1 MSQQSNT
8 AKPSLQGVKIKAR
21 KGAVKA
27 QAKHEPAV
35 FRDQL
40 YKHLETV
47 DSHDFEAITN
57 KLIQAGS
64 SLDFLK
70 YADALFEIILAG
82 GLIQPGGSYV
92 DDGAPLSPFSILQAE
107 YPASVDDLKNYVQV
121 LNKLIRRYK
130 YLQKPLEEQSLPTL
144 LQYINRWSPDQRDK
158 FAVTVGL
165 LISQGIVSATCLQ
178 TLAKDHLVKNDTS
191 ITVLAIIFRAY
202 LADLSMEHLAT
213 SLKRG
218 NIKDLLIFFPPN
230 RRDGKFLDDFFRK
243 ENIPQV
249 ADWYTKRQQALAKET
264 IVSELK
270 DLCTHEEST
279 DNVRM
284 SRLRH
289 PAYCSQGHVSDNLIR
304 AQQIGGE
311 SAARYRAYTMPVAG
325 PHGLHRL
332 EHPHRPDRGSCAAR
346 NWGAPSDVMSPSK
359 CCAHDVQ
366 RFAPV
371 LEAFSNSPKVEVA
384 LINAVQVHCY
394 DDTRIM
400 KAFAPML
407 KVLYNTDCVSDQ
419 AIIYWH
425 QKGSKPQGRQ
435 YFLKA
440 TEALVKVYS
449 SMLSSLVSLN
459 VSFVTQFLQE
469 QEESEDEE

>member
-47 DSHDFEAITN
+47 DNHDFEAITN
-57 KLIQAGS
+57 KLLQAGP
-64 SLDFLK
+64 SLDYLK
-70 YADALFEIILAG
+70 YAEALFEIILAG

-92 DDGAPLSPFSILQAE
+92 DDGAPMSPFSILQAKH
-107 YPASVDDLKNYVQV
+107 PASVDDLKNYVQV

-144 LQYINRWSPDQRDK
+144 LQYINRWAPDQRDK
-158 FAVTVGL
+158 FSVTVGL

-178 TLAKDHLVKNDTS
+178 TLSKDHLVKNDTS

-202 LADLSMEHLAT
+202 LADQSMEHLAT
-213 SLKRG
+213 SLRRG

-230 RRDGKFLDDFFRK
+230 RRDGKILDNFFRK

-249 ADWYTKRQQALAKET
+249 ADWYTKRQQALAKEI

-270 DLCTHEEST
+270 DLCAQDDSAETIISSVQSKLEENPLPDTELIQCLWQGLMATVDWSARS
-279 DNVRM
+279 DQIEGLA
-284 SRLRH
+284 LRE
-289 PAYCSQGHVSDNLIR
+289 
-304 AQQIGGE
+304 IG
-311 SAARYRAYTMPVAG
+311 
-325 PHGLHRL
+325 
-332 EHPHRPDRGSCAAR
+332 
-346 NWGAPSDVMSPSK
+346 K
-359 CCAHDVQ
+359 
-366 RFAPV
+366 FAPV
-371 LEAFSNSPKVEVA
+371 LEAFSKSPKVEVA

-400 KAFAPML
+400 KAFVPIL
-407 KVLYNTDCVSDQ
+407 KVLYNKDCVSDQ

-435 YFLKA
+435 HFLKA
-440 TEALVKVYS
+440 AEALVK
-449 SMLSSLVSLN
+449 
-459 VSFVTQFLQE
+459 FLQE
-469 QEESEDEE
+469 QEDSGDEE

>member
-107 YPASVDDLKNYVQV
+107 HPASVDDLKNYVQV

-165 LISQGIVSATCLQ
+165 LISQTIVSATCLQ

-213 SLKRG
+213 ALKRG

-279 DNVRM
+279 DNIISSVRSKLEESPLPDTELIQCLWQGLM
-284 SRLRH
+284 ASVDWSTRTDQIEGLALRE
-289 PAYCSQGHVSDNLIR
+289 
-304 AQQIGGE
+304 IG
-311 SAARYRAYTMPVAG
+311 
-325 PHGLHRL
+325 
-332 EHPHRPDRGSCAAR
+332 
-346 NWGAPSDVMSPSK
+346 
-359 CCAHDVQ
+359 

-400 KAFAPML
+400 KAFVPML
-407 KVLYNTDCVSDQ
+407 KVLYNKDCVSDQ

-440 TEALVKVYS
+440 TEALVK
-449 SMLSSLVSLN
+449 
-459 VSFVTQFLQE
+459 FLQE

>member
-64 SLDFLK
+64 SLDYLK

-92 DDGAPLSPFSILQAE
+92 DDGVPLSPFSILQAKH
-107 YPASVDDLKNYVQV
+107 PASVDDLKNYVQV

-144 LQYINRWSPDQRDK
+144 LQYINRWSSDQRDK

-230 RRDGKFLDDFFRK
+230 RRDGKILDDFFRK

-264 IVSELK
+264 IISELK
-270 DLCTHEEST
+270 DLCAHEEST
-279 DNVRM
+279 ENIISSVHSKLEENPLPDTELIQCLWQGLMASVDWSTRTDQIEGLA
-284 SRLRH
+284 LRE
-289 PAYCSQGHVSDNLIR
+289 
-304 AQQIGGE
+304 IG
-311 SAARYRAYTMPVAG
+311 
-325 PHGLHRL
+325 
-332 EHPHRPDRGSCAAR
+332 
-346 NWGAPSDVMSPSK
+346 
-359 CCAHDVQ
+359 

-371 LEAFSNSPKVEVA
+371 LEAFSKSPKVEVA

-400 KAFAPML
+400 KAFVPML
-407 KVLYNTDCVSDQ
+407 KVLYNKDCVSDQ

-440 TEALVKVYS
+440 TEALVK
-449 SMLSSLVSLN
+449 
-459 VSFVTQFLQE
+459 FLQE
-469 QEESEDEE
+469 QEDSEDEE

>member
-1 MSQQSNT
+1 M
-8 AKPSLQGVKIKAR
+8 KFISLQGVKIKAR

-64 SLDFLK
+64 SLDYLK

-92 DDGAPLSPFSILQAE
+92 DDGVPLSPFSILQAKH
-107 YPASVDDLKNYVQV
+107 PASVDDLKNYVQV

-144 LQYINRWSPDQRDK
+144 LQYINRWSSDQRDK

-230 RRDGKFLDDFFRK
+230 RRDGKVLDDFFRK

-264 IVSELK
+264 IISELK
-270 DLCTHEEST
+270 DLCAHEEST
-279 DNVRM
+279 ENIISSVHSKLEENPLPDTELIQCLWQGLMASVDWSTRTDQIEGLA
-284 SRLRH
+284 LRE
-289 PAYCSQGHVSDNLIR
+289 
-304 AQQIGGE
+304 IG
-311 SAARYRAYTMPVAG
+311 
-325 PHGLHRL
+325 
-332 EHPHRPDRGSCAAR
+332 
-346 NWGAPSDVMSPSK
+346 
-359 CCAHDVQ
+359 

-371 LEAFSNSPKVEVA
+371 LEAFSKSPKVEVA

-400 KAFAPML
+400 KAFVPML
-407 KVLYNTDCVSDQ
+407 KVLYNKDCVSDQ

-440 TEALVKVYS
+440 TEALVK
-449 SMLSSLVSLN
+449 
-459 VSFVTQFLQE
+459 FLQE
-469 QEESEDEE
+469 QEDSEDEE

>member
-64 SLDFLK
+64 SLDYLK

-92 DDGAPLSPFSILQAE
+92 DDGVPLSPFSILQAKH
-107 YPASVDDLKNYVQV
+107 PASVDDLKNYVQV

-144 LQYINRWSPDQRDK
+144 LQYINRWSSDQRDK

-230 RRDGKFLDDFFRK
+230 RRDGKLLDDFFRK

-249 ADWYTKRQQALAKET
+249 ADWYTKRQQVLAKET

-270 DLCTHEEST
+270 DLCAHEEST
-279 DNVRM
+279 ENIISSVHSKLEENPLPDTELIQCLWQGLMASVDWSTRTDQIEGLA
-284 SRLRH
+284 LRE
-289 PAYCSQGHVSDNLIR
+289 
-304 AQQIGGE
+304 IG
-311 SAARYRAYTMPVAG
+311 
-325 PHGLHRL
+325 
-332 EHPHRPDRGSCAAR
+332 
-346 NWGAPSDVMSPSK
+346 
-359 CCAHDVQ
+359 

-371 LEAFSNSPKVEVA
+371 LEAFSKSPKVEVA

-400 KAFAPML
+400 KAFVPML
-407 KVLYNTDCVSDQ
+407 KVLYNKDCVSDQ

-440 TEALVKVYS
+440 TEALVK
-449 SMLSSLVSLN
+449 
-459 VSFVTQFLQE
+459 FLQE
-469 QEESEDEE
+469 QEDSEDEE

>member
-64 SLDFLK
+64 SLDYLK

-92 DDGAPLSPFSILQAE
+92 DDGVPLSPFSILQAKH
-107 YPASVDDLKNYVQV
+107 PASVDDLKNYVQV

-144 LQYINRWSPDQRDK
+144 LQYINRWSSDQRDK

-230 RRDGKFLDDFFRK
+230 RRDGKVLDDFFRK

-264 IVSELK
+264 IISELK
-270 DLCTHEEST
+270 DLCAHEEST
-279 DNVRM
+279 ENIISSVHSKLEENPLPDTELIQCLWQGLMASVDWSTRTDQIEGLA
-284 SRLRH
+284 LRE
-289 PAYCSQGHVSDNLIR
+289 
-304 AQQIGGE
+304 IG
-311 SAARYRAYTMPVAG
+311 
-325 PHGLHRL
+325 
-332 EHPHRPDRGSCAAR
+332 
-346 NWGAPSDVMSPSK
+346 
-359 CCAHDVQ
+359 

-371 LEAFSNSPKVEVA
+371 LEAFSKSPKVEVA

-400 KAFAPML
+400 KAFVPML
-407 KVLYNTDCVSDQ
+407 KVLYNKDCVSDQ

-440 TEALVKVYS
+440 TEALVK
-449 SMLSSLVSLN
+449 
-459 VSFVTQFLQE
+459 FLQE
-469 QEESEDEE
+469 QEDSEDEE

>member
-279 DNVRM
+279 DNIISSVRSKLEESPLPDTELIQCLWQGLM
-284 SRLRH
+284 ASIDWSTRTDQIEGLALRE
-289 PAYCSQGHVSDNLIR
+289 
-304 AQQIGGE
+304 IG
-311 SAARYRAYTMPVAG
+311 
-325 PHGLHRL
+325 
-332 EHPHRPDRGSCAAR
+332 
-346 NWGAPSDVMSPSK
+346 
-359 CCAHDVQ
+359 

-440 TEALVKVYS
+440 TEALVK
-449 SMLSSLVSLN
+449 
-459 VSFVTQFLQE
+459 FLQE

>member
-1 MSQQSNT
+1 MIFVGTCGLEFSLST
-8 AKPSLQGVKIKAR
+8 AVTPRKSFEADNENCDVVIGQAR
-21 KGAVKA
+21 QCVL
-27 QAKHEPAV
+27 H
-35 FRDQL
+35 D
-40 YKHLETV
+40 
-47 DSHDFEAITN
+47 HDFEAITN

-64 SLDFLK
+64 SLDYLK

-92 DDGAPLSPFSILQAE
+92 DDGVPLSPFSILQAKH
-107 YPASVDDLKNYVQV
+107 PASVDDLKNYVQV

-144 LQYINRWSPDQRDK
+144 LQYINRWSSDQRDK

-230 RRDGKFLDDFFRK
+230 RRDGKLLDDFFRK

-249 ADWYTKRQQALAKET
+249 ADWYTKRQQVLAKET

-270 DLCTHEEST
+270 DLCAHEEST
-279 DNVRM
+279 ENIISSVHSKLEENPLPDTELIQCLWQGLMASVDWSTRTDQIEGLA
-284 SRLRH
+284 LRE
-289 PAYCSQGHVSDNLIR
+289 
-304 AQQIGGE
+304 IG
-311 SAARYRAYTMPVAG
+311 
-325 PHGLHRL
+325 
-332 EHPHRPDRGSCAAR
+332 
-346 NWGAPSDVMSPSK
+346 
-359 CCAHDVQ
+359 

-371 LEAFSNSPKVEVA
+371 LEAFSKSPKVEVA

-400 KAFAPML
+400 KAFVPML
-407 KVLYNTDCVSDQ
+407 KVLYNKDCVSDQ

-440 TEALVKVYS
+440 TEALVK
-449 SMLSSLVSLN
+449 
-459 VSFVTQFLQE
+459 FLQE
-469 QEESEDEE
+469 QEDSEDEE